1 MGPFQRTKFILKN
14 DVCLE
19 TGFYASWSMFA
30 TNIVTETPS
39 KKFNLVVKLLI
50 GDYAPKVL

>member
-19 TGFYASWSMFA
+19 MGFYASWSMFA